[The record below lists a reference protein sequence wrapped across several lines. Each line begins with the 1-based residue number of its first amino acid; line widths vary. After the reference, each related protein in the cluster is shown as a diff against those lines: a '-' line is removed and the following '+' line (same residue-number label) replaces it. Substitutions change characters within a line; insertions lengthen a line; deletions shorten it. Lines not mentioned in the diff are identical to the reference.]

1 MIISIKNYK
10 KSLTKEDLIFLHLLE
25 NNSNQHR
32 YIVSELLTQKGIQSK
47 INCDLSLISR
57 ILKKNEK
64 KGYIYRSLK
73 KIKNKKRKQ
82 NAFYLSD
89 EGMERAEELHNR
101 ISGLK

>member
-82 NAFYLSD
+82 NAFFLTND
-89 EGMERAEELHNR
+89 GVKVAMELKKELR
-101 ISGLK
+101 